1 VVLLGENGLEKET
14 KIPNK
19 SWDLDLYKRKLSKMI
34 SNIFTRKKSG
44 FINCIVS
51 ALILFSM
58 LLACAAV
65 PVTNRQSLQL
75 LPESQLATMSL
86 QEYDK
91 VLKNS
96 KLSTNQQQVEMVR
109 RVGLKIAK
117 SAEAFLTESGMQ
129 AEIKNL
135 KWEFNLIEDDKLA
148 NAWVMPGGK
157 AAVYTGIL
165 KYTRD
170 EAGLAVV
177 LGHEVAHAIA
187 HHGNE
192 RMSQG
197 LLTQMGGV
205 ALSVALSQNSAAT
218 QNLFM
223 QAYGAGAA
231 VGLLL
236 PYSRLHE
243 SEADRIGLTLMARAG
258 YDPHEAIPFWQRMN
272 EQGGRR
278 PPEFLS
284 THPAP
289 ESRIAN
295 IKKYIPEAMPYYRK

>member
-1 VVLLGENGLEKET
+1 MELKIYRNGVFRHLAP
-14 KIPNK
+14 ILAPV
-19 SWDLDLYKRKLSKMI
+19 I
-34 SNIFTRKKSG
+34 IFS
-44 FINCIVS
+44 
-51 ALILFSM
+51 ILT
-58 LLACAAV
+58 ACAQV
-65 PVTNRQSLQL
+65 PITHRQSLQL
-75 LPESQLATMSL
+75 LPESELATLSL

-96 KLSTNQQQVEMVR
+96 KLSADRRQVEMVR
-109 RVGLKIAK
+109 RVGFKIAG
-117 SAEAFLTESGMQ
+117 ATEVFLIEAGLKAQ
-129 AEIKNL
+129 IKTLN
-135 KWEFNLIEDDKLA
+135 WEFNLIEDDKTA

-157 AAVYTGIL
+157 AAAYTGIL

-170 EAGLAVV
+170 ETGLAVV

-187 HHGNE
+187 GHGNE
-192 RMSQG
+192 RMSQA
-197 LLTQMGGV
+197 LLAQLGGA
-205 ALSVALSQNSAAT
+205 ALSVALSDKSAQT
-218 QNLFM
+218 RGLFM

-258 YDPHEAIPFWQRMN
+258 YDPGQAVPFWQRMN
-272 EQGGRR
+272 QQGGKQ

-295 IKKYIPEAMPYYRK
+295 IIKYIPEAMPYYKKTR